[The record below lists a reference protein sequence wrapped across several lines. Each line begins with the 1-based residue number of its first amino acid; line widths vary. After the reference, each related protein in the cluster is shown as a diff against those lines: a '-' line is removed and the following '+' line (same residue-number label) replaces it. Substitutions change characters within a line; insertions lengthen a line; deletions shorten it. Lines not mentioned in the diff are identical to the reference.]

1 MNAPCP
7 GHERYQIAKPDTISD
22 PITIRGDDYR
32 DGDEIEVPVF
42 PILDHSAEHHHTG
55 CAMETG
61 TCLRM
66 K

>member
-1 MNAPCP
+1 MNTPCP

-42 PILDHSAEHHHTG
+42 PILDHSAKIITPGAPWKLVPVCE
-55 CAMETG
+55 
-61 TCLRM
+61 
-66 K
+66 